1 MSEKL
6 ITVSEAVLQLPPS
19 RPCAHMHPINDY
31 ALALADF
38 PLRARRYAGDGS
50 ECVVVELED
59 GNILK
64 ISRKALSEEMGKRV
78 RDCPVLEQGSKV
90 VNGRTYYWHI
100 QPKCE
105 MLGEYHWRLVHELLT
120 ELRSHG
126 LRLIENHNGNFG
138 LLNGRLVVVDL
149 FSVAPSFAPGEEREG
164 MEF

>member
-19 RPCAHMHPINDY
+19 RPCAHMHPIHDY
-31 ALALADF
+31 ALAFADF

-59 GNILK
+59 GRILK
-64 ISRKALSEEMGKRV
+64 VSCRAISEEMGKRV
-78 RDCPVLEQGSKV
+78 RDCPVLERGSQV
-90 VNGRTYYWHI
+90 LNGRTYHWHI

-105 MLGEYHWRLVHELLT
+105 MLDKYDRRLVDELIT
-120 ELRSHG
+120 ELRANG